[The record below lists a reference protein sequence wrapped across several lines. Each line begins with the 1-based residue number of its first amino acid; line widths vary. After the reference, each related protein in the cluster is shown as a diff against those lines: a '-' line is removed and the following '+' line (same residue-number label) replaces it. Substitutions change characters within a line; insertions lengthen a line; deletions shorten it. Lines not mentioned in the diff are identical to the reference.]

1 MIICLHLAG
10 EAKQSSQHR
19 NPHYL
24 HLHLHLQVVMY
35 TSVHVVVAFPQI
47 GGAGPLSTS
56 LSPLLYKTD
65 VAVMAAAV
73 LSSCVPCT
81 THAAVCRLRYA
92 RLGIV

>member
-1 MIICLHLAG
+1 MIICLLLAG

-19 NPHYL
+19 IP
-24 HLHLHLQVVMY
+24 QDVMY
-35 TSVHVVVAFPQI
+35 TSVHVVVAFLQI
-47 GGAGPLSTS
+47 GGAGSLSTS

-81 THAAVCRLRYA
+81 THAAVCRLRHA